1 MESRIAWAS
10 TEGYGI
16 WQRDLEQFPTKPSDQ
31 ISQILQVL
39 QMLLL
44 PYYQVIHK
52 LSSGSFKIY
61 AELHFAS
68 STPFSAF
75 PQNIMRVF

>member
-31 ISQILQVL
+31 ISQFLQVL
-39 QMLLL
+39 EML
-44 PYYQVIHK
+44 PFPCYEVIHR
-52 LSSGSFKIY
+52 LPSGSFKKY
-61 AELHFAS
+61 A
-68 STPFSAF
+68 
-75 PQNIMRVF
+75 